1 MKINARICHL
11 HLTSSLKLNLA
22 STFARIQYSDDPVLT
37 RQVVCKTVG
46 RLLLIF
52 ILENCKFRTTANTKS
67 ASGHQTI
74 CLLDVTK
81 TLGNVALVKTLQ
93 SPTALP
99 ASVRNC
105 DAVLCWVTQSCPTPC
120 DPMNCSPPDSSIHR
134 ILQARILEWVVMLFS
149 KGSSWPRDRTQV
161 SQSAGGFFTVWAT
174 SEAQRHS
181 KLEWN
186 TWGVSKFHG
195 TRVVKAEIGWSFV
208 RDNFLISFQPRD
220 FYGFRSPFTYH
231 FINTY

>member
-105 DAVLCWVTQSCPTPC
+105 DAVLC
-120 DPMNCSPPDSSIHR
+120 
-134 ILQARILEWVVMLFS
+134 
-149 KGSSWPRDRTQV
+149 
-161 SQSAGGFFTVWAT
+161 
-174 SEAQRHS
+174 
-181 KLEWN
+181 
-186 TWGVSKFHG
+186 
-195 TRVVKAEIGWSFV
+195 
-208 RDNFLISFQPRD
+208 
-220 FYGFRSPFTYH
+220 
-231 FINTY
+231 